1 MKNNNL
7 LIYWQYGINTKEF
20 ERLLN
25 DLNVKNCTCL
35 SESTEIYT
43 NKNRKNIYL
52 YNGLQYYEKY
62 IIRYELDDQIMKKL
76 YPYEQIA
83 MDIVN
88 RWRRSY
94 TSKNTYAE
102 IKRIFYVLLRFWN
115 NYILEN
121 QINLCILTIMP
132 HIPCTYIPYALCKIY
147 GIPTVIQGVVP
158 FSRRQKINYILKPSI
173 EEIDYHWEK
182 RYLKYKEEYERK
194 EHSHISLAP
203 ELERYFSQYNI
214 SKKEIES
221 VIFYNEKNN
230 IKEILNKYLT
240 RAKIYLKRQEYKVIL
255 NKVRYLFFTRLETR
269 GFLKKVEK
277 LEEVADLNKSYYY
290 FALHLQPEATTLP
303 NGGIYAEQILA
314 IRILSKLLPDNTYL
328 YVKEHPSYWIQKGR
342 LESVY
347 ESRNFQFYKEI
358 KGLRNVKF
366 IKHTY
371 SSQELLEKCRA
382 VVTITGT
389 VGFEALFLGKPV
401 LIFGH
406 TFYEHYPYAFPV
418 KTIDDCRNAIFEIEN
433 SKFYFDRKEMKL
445 YLKSIEKYIVPL
457 GANEKNFN
465 DNGTPTVD
473 QKDRENIVKKITE
486 FVNEYYS

>member
-147 GIPTVIQGVVP
+147 GIQT
-158 FSRRQKINYILKPSI
+158 
-173 EEIDYHWEK
+173 DD
-182 RYLKYKEEYERK
+182 
-194 EHSHISLAP
+194 A
-203 ELERYFSQYNI
+203 
-214 SKKEIES
+214 
-221 VIFYNEKNN
+221 
-230 IKEILNKYLT
+230 
-240 RAKIYLKRQEYKVIL
+240 
-255 NKVRYLFFTRLETR
+255 
-269 GFLKKVEK
+269 
-277 LEEVADLNKSYYY
+277 
-290 FALHLQPEATTLP
+290 
-303 NGGIYAEQILA
+303 GI
-314 IRILSKLLPDNTYL
+314 R
-328 YVKEHPSYWIQKGR
+328 
-342 LESVY
+342 
-347 ESRNFQFYKEI
+347 
-358 KGLRNVKF
+358 
-366 IKHTY
+366 
-371 SSQELLEKCRA
+371 
-382 VVTITGT
+382 TGHC
-389 VGFEALFLGKPV
+389 G
-401 LIFGH
+401 
-406 TFYEHYPYAFPV
+406 
-418 KTIDDCRNAIFEIEN
+418 
-433 SKFYFDRKEMKL
+433 
-445 YLKSIEKYIVPL
+445 
-457 GANEKNFN
+457 
-465 DNGTPTVD
+465 
-473 QKDRENIVKKITE
+473 
-486 FVNEYYS
+486 